1 MEKINRRKFLK
12 YSAFAGAGG
21 AALLYL
27 PSFLLGCA
35 PREEQAKKE
44 LRLLLGSHLE
54 FMHAWTA
61 DYEAKYGIKPSLEQI
76 TTMDLRNRL
85 SAAFAARSSPWDAIF
100 TSAEVIAPMGAQ
112 GWLKDL
118 TERANASPLRT
129 GGHTLVEE
137 AAKSGHYFKQ
147 VVGIPIHIGC
157 PIMLWNKKLMVERD
171 LDPEAPALWHEQK
184 NSYDTF
190 LEYAK
195 KMTFNKNGVKNYGFI
210 DNWAGENLL
219 WLYRALVQMHGGDL
233 ITDDEQPLMNS
244 EACVVSLEKMVDL
257 LHTHKCIDPASLTYT
272 WVFDCAPSFL
282 GGTRGVFITWPFLV
296 GVAQGADSAIKGHV
310 GFAPNF
316 SVETSAHA
324 DGSEFLSIPTFAK
337 HEEEA
342 WKWIEMVTSFEF
354 QKKMGETTGWFP
366 IYQEVLLE
374 PSVVANNPTA
384 PAVLQ
389 SYQYP
394 AENYITE
401 NYGRWASILADHM
414 HRALNRSETP
424 RDALNSAV
432 KRIEEALR

>member
-1 MEKINRRKFLK
+1 MKKMSRREFLR
-12 YSAFAGAGG
+12 YGAYAGAGG

-27 PSFLLGCA
+27 PKFLLGCA
-35 PREEQAKKE
+35 PEQVAEAKE

-54 FMHAWTA
+54 FMQAWKV
-61 DYEAKYGIKPSLEQI
+61 DYETKYGIKPTSELI
-76 TTMDLRNRL
+76 TTADLRPRL
-85 SAAFAARSSPWDAIF
+85 SAAFAARTSPWDAVF

-118 TERANASPLRT
+118 SERAKASPLYT
-129 GGHTLVEE
+129 GGYTLVEE
-137 AAKSGHYFKQ
+137 AAKSGHFFGQ
-147 VVGIPIHIGC
+147 IVGIPMHIGC

-171 LDPEAPALWHEQK
+171 LDPEAPAKWHEQK

-195 KMTFNKNGVKNYGFI
+195 KMTFEKNGEKYYGFI
-210 DNWAGENLL
+210 DAWAGEHVL
-219 WLYRALVQMHGGDL
+219 WLYRAFVQMHGGDL

-244 EACVVSLEKMVDL
+244 EPCVEALAKMVDL

-272 WVFDCAPSFL
+272 WVFDCAPLFL
-282 GGTRGVFITWPFLV
+282 GGTRGVISTWPFLV
-296 GVAQGADSAIKGHV
+296 GVAQGEESAIRGNV
-310 GFAPNF
+310 GFAPHF

-324 DGSEFLSIPTFAK
+324 DGSEFLSIPVFAEF
-337 HEEEA
+337 EEEA
-342 WKWIEMVTSFEF
+342 WQWIEMVTSYEF

-366 IYQEVLLE
+366 IYEEALLE
-374 PSVVANNPTA
+374 PTVVANNPTA

-401 NYGRWASILADHM
+401 NYGRWAGILTDHI
-414 HRALNRSETP
+414 HRALNRQETP
-424 RDALNSAV
+424 KDALNAAV
-432 KRIEEALR
+432 SRITEALA